1 MTNARRGMRS
11 LLSILLIS
19 LTGLLWSL
27 SAQAQT
33 PPTITSTNF
42 GMQCGTGKSTNCP
55 NYTLPT
61 TQAQPGLFR
70 LWDSSTYWAILQPVS
85 TKFSSCTDIQKVS
98 GTDTYCWDNL
108 DSWLD
113 AIAASTTIK
122 AVIYTFGGVP
132 CQLVDEVGSTLGGN
146 CGDGPADDPNGLA
159 YPPNDLTSSGSPN
172 FDNFVNNLAQH
183 CSPNENCVGSCPSG
197 ETCSTTNLIKYYEMW
212 NEPNG
217 QFWNPGGTE
226 AQLEE
231 MVFPAR
237 SYIWT
242 NITGATVMTPGFA
255 FSNSDYE
262 TWFQDWL
269 NAENTNG
276 TLSNVVAFH
285 VYMANHSPEAQYL
298 CYIAASTSSAASTCD
313 NSGQES
319 FLYMKDNTTGWAT
332 KPWYNTETNFNGS
345 NFTCPLTGTGA
356 TDDCAGE
363 IIRWQLLQDSSAA
376 SSVAWYYW
384 NTTIGGD
391 TTNEPAYYYMM
402 QYLEGGEFS
411 STSTCSNPSGTIVTC
426 SFTDA
431 NGNSDQWVWTTST
444 TAQSYAATGY
454 SNYWI
459 VEGSSAGT
467 CAAIPS
473 SGFTVTYD
481 PYLLVNSAC
490 TVTP

>member
-1 MTNARRGMRS
+1 MTNAQREIRNLLSIS
-11 LLSILLIS
+11 LLSLA
-19 LTGLLWSL
+19 GLLWSL
-27 SAQAQT
+27 SALGQT

-42 GMQCGTGKSTNCP
+42 GMQCGVGVSTNCP
-55 NYTLPT
+55 GFTLPNR
-61 TQAQPGLFR
+61 QAKPGLFR
-70 LWDSSTYWAILQPVS
+70 LWDSDTYWAMLQPDS
-85 TKFSSCTDIQKVS
+85 FTNCMDIQQVS
-98 GTDTYCWDNL
+98 GVDTYCWDNL
-108 DSWLD
+108 DSWLN
-113 AIAASTTIK
+113 ALAANTYIE
-122 AVIYTFGGVP
+122 AVVFTFGGVP
-132 CQLVDEVGSTLGGN
+132 CQLVNEGNGLGADCN
-146 CGDGPADDPNGLA
+146 INAGPGDDPNGLA
-159 YPPNDLTSSGSPN
+159 YPPNDLTSSGSPS
-172 FDNFVNNLAQH
+172 FKNFVKNLVNH
-183 CSPNENCVGSCPSG
+183 CSPAGNCVA
-197 ETCSTTNLIKYYEMW
+197 TIIKYYEMW

-217 QFWNPGGTE
+217 TFWNPGGTE

-237 SYIWT
+237 GVIWT
-242 NITGATVMTPGFA
+242 NVTGAVVLTPGFA

-276 TLSNVVAFH
+276 TLSNAVAFH

-298 CYIAASTSSAASTCD
+298 CYILATTSSAASTCD

-319 FLYMKDNTTGWAT
+319 FLYMKDNNSNTSWAS
-332 KPWYNTETNFNGS
+332 KSWLNTETNFNGS

-363 IIRWQLLQDSSAA
+363 IVRWQLLQDSSAA
-376 SSVAWYYW
+376 SSVDWYYW

-391 TTNEPAYYYMM
+391 TTYDTAYYYMM
-402 QYLEGGEFS
+402 QYLEGGKFS
-411 STSTCSNPSGTIVTC
+411 STSTCTNTSGTIWTC

-431 NGNSDQWVWTTST
+431 NGNSDEWVWTTST
-444 TAQSYAATGY
+444 TAQSYSASGF